1 MKGMIADDGVTSLD
15 MREMRLLS
23 AQLQVNGMMAKE
35 EQYSVPV
42 MVSDGVVNVSLKIVR
57 GADKK
62 GIVDVTME
70 SSLRGKIAAT
80 FRAKE
85 NGVSGLIATDNRETQ
100 EVLEQSMEALVRR
113 FGGEEH
119 ADMRVAYLADL
130 DMMHFSMGLFGVNAQ
145 SEAEET
151 GENQEYQVQTTR
163 LYHIAEQF
171 IRQIRETL

>member
-62 GIVDVTME
+62 GIVDVTM
-70 SSLRGKIAAT
+70 
-80 FRAKE
+80 
-85 NGVSGLIATDNRETQ
+85 
-100 EVLEQSMEALVRR
+100 
-113 FGGEEH
+113 
-119 ADMRVAYLADL
+119 
-130 DMMHFSMGLFGVNAQ
+130 
-145 SEAEET
+145 
-151 GENQEYQVQTTR
+151 
-163 LYHIAEQF
+163 
-171 IRQIRETL
+171 